1 MTNHGVAAVT
11 LFFWLCGPTVCLYSV
26 LCVASMTFLGQKSIP
41 FLVSATVIFDATF
54 FYENRKEIF
63 NEILTRQ

>member
-1 MTNHGVAAVT
+1 MAWQR
-11 LFFWLCGPTVCLYSV
+11 LRFFFGSVDLLCVFIPCY
-26 LCVASMTFLGQKSIP
+26 CVASMTFLGQKSIP

-63 NEILTRQ
+63 NEILIRQ